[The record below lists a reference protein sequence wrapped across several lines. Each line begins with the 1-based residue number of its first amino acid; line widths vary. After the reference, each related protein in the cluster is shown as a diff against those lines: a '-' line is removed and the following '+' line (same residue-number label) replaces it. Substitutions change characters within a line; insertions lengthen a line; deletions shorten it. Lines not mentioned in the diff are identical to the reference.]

1 VDCLIAGRSRVV
13 LDFASIH
20 GKVSAMPR
28 FRLRSLL
35 LLVTFAAMALAALS
49 RPSLCWAIFMPV
61 IVMTLTVFGMCRA
74 VSLPSKRVFW
84 SSFLAGLLAYGAS
97 VVGIR
102 ILFKIWSENFDWTP
116 QLESWEEFA
125 WQALHGES
133 PRVNLD
139 LLPSGYTILDLLSFI
154 VCLHVTIGISLSA
167 IAAFIGERLTKIRHE
182 AP

>member
-1 VDCLIAGRSRVV
+1 MV
-13 LDFASIH
+13 F
-20 GKVSAMPR
+20 SAMPR

-35 LLVTFAAMALAALS
+35 LLIAFTAMALTALS
-49 RPSLCWAIFMPV
+49 RPSLYWAIFMPV
-61 IVMTLTVFGMCRA
+61 IVMMLSVFGMCRA

-84 SSFLAGLLAYGAS
+84 SSFLAGLFAYGAS
-97 VVGIR
+97 VVAIR

-167 IAAFIGERLTKIRHE
+167 IAAFIAERLTRVRDQ